1 MQKTQLRSLGQE
13 DTLKKGMATHS
24 SILAC
29 GKRSLVGYSPW
40 GHKESDMTERL
51 MLFIL
56 SIRSSMHTERC
67 GAGSQFAIE
76 DGGPISNQNIPTQS
90 LRLKTLINQ
99 EFSSLFLSLEMR
111 YAVFEEI

>member
-1 MQKTQLRSLGQE
+1 M
-13 DTLKKGMATHS
+13 
-24 SILAC
+24 
-29 GKRSLVGYSPW
+29 GYSPW

-67 GAGSQFAIE
+67 GAGSQFVIE